1 MPTHRISPVQ
11 SPGAIVRAMYAVGR
25 RLFGEV
31 PTPEKLMA
39 HRPALL
45 LGLGALWTSIERFGA
60 LDARLRA
67 LLQLHVA
74 SLYDVAY

>member
-1 MPTHRISPVQ
+1 MLTERIAPVED
-11 SPGAIVRAMYAVGR
+11 PGLVLRGLYAIGR
-25 RLFGEV
+25 KLFGDV

-39 HRPALL
+39 HRPTLM
-45 LGLGALWTSIERFGA
+45 LGIGALWTSIERFGA

-74 SLYDVAY
+74 SLYRVAY